1 MLLLASLQKVSNT
14 AAGLAIFKQRSWML
28 GVWNSCPTHT
38 SPTASQTRS
47 VQPPDCSSPYPVT
60 ISRCLEKTELVW
72 FDGKRNWFL
81 NFPSLLQLS
90 PPRRNPIIQPQ
101 TGENKCLQNHLEVLS
116 VWSEPLQ
123 KSLQQPN
130 ELQTHRTLDS
140 ARGMMDMPGLVH
152 ALTSGMTGKCHRTKG
167 FRFYHYS
174 HYVSCNFFPPYYC
187 SS

>member
-1 MLLLASLQKVSNT
+1 MPA
-14 AAGLAIFKQRSWML
+14 
-28 GVWNSCPTHT
+28 
-38 SPTASQTRS
+38 
-47 VQPPDCSSPYPVT
+47 
-60 ISRCLEKTELVW
+60 
-72 FDGKRNWFL
+72 
-81 NFPSLLQLS
+81 
-90 PPRRNPIIQPQ
+90 
-101 TGENKCLQNHLEVLS
+101 NHLEVLS

-140 ARGMMDMPGLVH
+140 ARGMMNMPGLVH

-187 SS
+187 SSWPSTGTPANTEEWKDRVSAIAIQLCLCCSWLTNHEQVSKPPTTHLPHLENGYNGPSSPIKVLRTYVDIGTFTNLN